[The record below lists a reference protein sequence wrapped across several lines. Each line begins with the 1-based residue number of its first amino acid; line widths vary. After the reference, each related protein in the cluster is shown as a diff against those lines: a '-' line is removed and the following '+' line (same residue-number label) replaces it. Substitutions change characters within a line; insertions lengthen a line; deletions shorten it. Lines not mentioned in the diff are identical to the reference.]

1 MQLRERMRVEVKN
14 LGEAVVTKVTR
25 EGAVVALQSAKGLN
39 IHVAAHELKSLEI
52 NSWYD
57 ENENVLRPLIHSK
70 KTEKL
75 KALEALRFGLVPTA
89 YLEDITVD
97 YDRLEDWIISRL
109 PHNSVNKA
117 CVYEVSGPFG
127 TGKSHTMAV
136 MRHLVMGEGYLS
148 AKIEVDGENIS
159 LAYPGKLLYNLWL
172 SLQGRNYKPD
182 YPLLELYLKAMQKGH
197 DQVPPALEKNK
208 IFKESF
214 NFIKYLN
221 RMDLV
226 DEHAYLLEEALSGS
240 DIVTAAQI
248 KNEIGRA
255 ARIKRNRIKFKP
267 FKARAVQQ
275 RPRLFIESLLG
286 HSLMA
291 VAAGYKGL
299 LITIDEFEV
308 HSVLSPALGR
318 KAQSIID
325 YLSKYVNEE
334 TDLPPAPLVLCF
346 ATIGQDGCE
355 GDSMIAD
362 MIDNCGGQ
370 RYVLRSWSVEQRLQM
385 AEQIYSLYREVY
397 KITAEFSPQLV
408 RQVEELL
415 DTKGFDDNER
425 VRAFIKW
432 YVALLDVEFGPGR
445 HRS

>member
-1 MQLRERMRVEVKN
+1 MLREKMRVLVKN

-25 EGAVVALQSAKGLN
+25 GGAVVALKSAGGLK
-39 IHVAAHELKSLEI
+39 ISVPTHELESLEVD
-52 NSWYD
+52 SWHD
-57 ENENVLRPLIHSK
+57 ENENTLQPHLHSK
-70 KTEKL
+70 KAEKL
-75 KALEALRFGLVPTA
+75 KALEALRFGLVPNT
-89 YLEDITVD
+89 YLEDITLD
-97 YDRLEDWIISRL
+97 YDRLKDWIISRL
-109 PHNSVNKA
+109 PHNCVDKA

-136 MRHLVMGEGYLS
+136 MRHLVRGEGYLS

-172 SLQGRNYKPD
+172 SLQGSNYKPD
-182 YPLLELYLKAMQKGH
+182 YPLLDLYLMAMQKGH
-197 DQVPPALEKNK
+197 DQVPAALEKSK

-214 NFIKYLN
+214 NFIRDL
-221 RMDLV
+221 RRLDLV

-240 DIVTAAQI
+240 DVVTAAQI
-248 KNEIGRA
+248 KNEIGRG
-255 ARIKRNRIKFKP
+255 ARIKRNKIKFKP
-267 FKARAVQQ
+267 FKARAVRE

-325 YLSKYVNEE
+325 YLLKYVNGK
-334 TDLPPAPLVLCF
+334 TGLPSAPLVLCF
-346 ATIGQDGCE
+346 ATIGQDGYE
-355 GDSMIAD
+355 GDSMIED

-370 RYVLRSWSVEQRLQM
+370 RYVLGPWSVEQRLKT
-385 AEQIYSLYREVY
+385 AEQIYLLYRDVY
-397 KITAEFSPQLV
+397 EITAEFSPHLV

-415 DTKGFDDNER
+415 DSKGFDDHDR

-432 YVALLDVEFGPGR
+432 YMALLDVEFGPGR
-445 HRS
+445 QRH